1 MIYYFSGTGNTEHIA
16 KKLTT
21 KIGQEFIL
29 ITHETITDKDER
41 TIIQTPLYFWSMP
54 QIVEECLSKTSWEEE
69 DELIFIVTCG
79 GFLGTGDLAI
89 EKLIKPARIKVYE
102 LPMETNYII
111 LHEIDD
117 EETIK
122 YKLQKADENLLKIID
137 DFEVGNLT

>member
-54 QIVEECLSKTSWEEE
+54 QIVKEYLSMITWK
-69 DELIFIVTCG
+69 
-79 GFLGTGDLAI
+79 
-89 EKLIKPARIKVYE
+89 KN
-102 LPMETNYII
+102 MN
-111 LHEIDD
+111 
-117 EETIK
+117 
-122 YKLQKADENLLKIID
+122 
-137 DFEVGNLT
+137 

>member
-54 QIVEECLSKTSWEEE
+54 QIVKEYLS
-69 DELIFIVTCG
+69 
-79 GFLGTGDLAI
+79 
-89 EKLIKPARIKVYE
+89 
-102 LPMETNYII
+102 II
-111 LHEIDD
+111 
-117 EETIK
+117 TWK
-122 YKLQKADENLLKIID
+122 KKMN
-137 DFEVGNLT
+137 

>member
-54 QIVEECLSKTSWEEE
+54 QIVKEYLSMITWK
-69 DELIFIVTCG
+69 
-79 GFLGTGDLAI
+79 
-89 EKLIKPARIKVYE
+89 KK
-102 LPMETNYII
+102 MN
-111 LHEIDD
+111 
-117 EETIK
+117 
-122 YKLQKADENLLKIID
+122 
-137 DFEVGNLT
+137 

>member
-54 QIVEECLSKTSWEEE
+54 QIVKEYLSMITWK
-69 DELIFIVTCG
+69 
-79 GFLGTGDLAI
+79 
-89 EKLIKPARIKVYE
+89 KKMK
-102 LPMETNYII
+102 
-111 LHEIDD
+111 
-117 EETIK
+117 
-122 YKLQKADENLLKIID
+122 
-137 DFEVGNLT
+137 

>member
-54 QIVEECLSKTSWEEE
+54 QIVKE
-69 DELIFIVTCG
+69 
-79 GFLGTGDLAI
+79 
-89 EKLIKPARIKVYE
+89 Y
-102 LPMETNYII
+102 
-111 LHEIDD
+111 
-117 EETIK
+117 
-122 YKLQKADENLLKIID
+122 LLMITWKKKI
-137 DFEVGNLT
+137 N

>member
-54 QIVEECLSKTSWEEE
+54 QIIKEYLSMITWK
-69 DELIFIVTCG
+69 
-79 GFLGTGDLAI
+79 
-89 EKLIKPARIKVYE
+89 KK
-102 LPMETNYII
+102 MN
-111 LHEIDD
+111 
-117 EETIK
+117 
-122 YKLQKADENLLKIID
+122 
-137 DFEVGNLT
+137 

>member
-54 QIVEECLSKTSWEEE
+54 QIVKE
-69 DELIFIVTCG
+69 
-79 GFLGTGDLAI
+79 
-89 EKLIKPARIKVYE
+89 Y
-102 LPMETNYII
+102 
-111 LHEIDD
+111 
-117 EETIK
+117 
-122 YKLQKADENLLKIID
+122 LLMITWKKKM
-137 DFEVGNLT
+137 N

>member
-54 QIVEECLSKTSWEEE
+54 QIVKEYLSMITK
-69 DELIFIVTCG
+69 
-79 GFLGTGDLAI
+79 
-89 EKLIKPARIKVYE
+89 KKK
-102 LPMETNYII
+102 MN
-111 LHEIDD
+111 
-117 EETIK
+117 
-122 YKLQKADENLLKIID
+122 
-137 DFEVGNLT
+137 